1 MELEVGVRTETGKI
15 RSGNED
21 AYSVDLQNRLF
32 VVADGMGG
40 HNAGE
45 VASRL
50 AVEAIGEFMDGI
62 DRNRPIP
69 AILEEAAQ
77 SANEKV
83 YMASINN
90 QSLHDMGTTLVMA
103 MNKGDKIYLA
113 HVGDSRAYALK
124 DRRLVRLTEDHT
136 VITRLIAEGVISE
149 EEALFQPKRGALLRA
164 IGMNTA
170 LEVDILETD
179 FNYDWIL
186 LCSDGLTDM
195 VIEKEIEDVLLSGGH
210 PQAVCD
216 ILVDLALEHG
226 GVDNITVIL
235 VRAKETEERG

>member
-1 MELEVGVRTETGKI
+1 MELEVGARTETGKV

-21 AYSVDLQNRLF
+21 AYSVDLQNKLF

-50 AVEAIGEFMDGI
+50 AVEAIREFMDGI

-69 AILEEAAQ
+69 AILKEAAQ

-90 QSLHDMGTTLVMA
+90 PSLHDMGTTLVMA
-103 MNKGDKIYLA
+103 IIKRDKMYLA

-136 VITRLIAEGVISE
+136 VIARLIAEGAISE
-149 EEALFQPKRGALLRA
+149 QEALFHPKRGALLRA
-164 IGMNTA
+164 IGMDTVVEA
-170 LEVDILETD
+170 DIPGTD
-179 FNYDWIL
+179 FNDIPDEWVCPI
-186 LCSDGLTDM
+186 CGARKDKF
-195 VIEKEIEDVLLSGGH
+195 VKEG
-210 PQAVCD
+210 
-216 ILVDLALEHG
+216 
-226 GVDNITVIL
+226 
-235 VRAKETEERG
+235 